1 MFDIKDL
8 ENHIEISHVQGKL
21 TASLEIWKEIAEVK
35 DFWYGTEKT
44 IIEKKIAEIE
54 KEYSRLKN

>member
-1 MFDIKDL
+1 MFDVKKD
-8 ENHIEISHVQGKL
+8 IEISHVQGKL

-44 IIEKKIAEIE
+44 IIERKIKELE
-54 KEYSRLKN
+54 EEYSRLKN

>member
-8 ENHIEISHVQGKL
+8 KNHIEISHVQGKL

-44 IIEKKIAEIE
+44 IIERKIAEIE